1 MISNYLGVEYY
12 KIVELLFMK
21 PIEMSIT
28 RLTNIIYCIVIIYE
42 KYYRIYSKE

>member
-1 MISNYLGVEYY
+1 MIPNHLGIEYY

-21 PIEMSIT
+21 SIDISIT
-28 RLTNIIYCIVIIYE
+28 GLTNIIYYIVIIYE